1 MDKSILVRRE
11 VWDGMWDRGKFGMEC
26 GTGGSLKWKVEVKW
40 DSIKE
45 AGRGKQEFEMEN
57 KQEGRGVEGNK
68 KGK

>member
-1 MDKSILVRRE
+1 
-11 VWDGMWDRGKFGMEC
+11 MEC